1 MVESDQEHQV
11 IPNYPVVNFLLRYG
25 HRFAVA
31 VALLPAIAGA
41 YLGFSGWGWPIAAG
55 GVVVGAILY
64 VLAKSYVELVAI
76 IADMLLPK

>member
-1 MVESDQEHQV
+1 M
-11 IPNYPVVNFLLRYG
+11 PNYPVVNFLVRHG

-31 VALLPAIAGA
+31 VALLPAIAGI
-41 YLGFSGWGWPIAAG
+41 YLGFSGWGWPIAVGG
-55 GVVVGAILY
+55 GVAGAILY